1 VVAAQRVFLQPS
13 RSCGKIPRLYSLI
26 DSAMAL
32 PPKRPSRKPATPVK
46 AAAMKSDAN
55 KGQLHPRNR
64 HQGRYDFP
72 ALIKTSPELAAFVI
86 INPYGK
92 ESIDFANPA
101 AVKVFNRA
109 LLKQFYGINHWDI
122 PADYLCPPIPGRADY
137 LHYLADLLAADNAGK
152 IPRGARVRALDI
164 GVGANCI
171 YPLLG
176 HREYAWQFLGSDI
189 AASAI
194 ASAQAIVRSNPGL
207 SEAIT
212 LRQQP
217 DSAHIFQGLLLSD
230 ERFDLTLCNPPFHAS
245 AEEAS
250 SGSKRKWK
258 NLGKLDPKRKLPVLN
273 FGGQAAE
280 LWCQGGEAAFVSRL
294 VKESAQVGQQVLWFS
309 SLISKAS
316 NLPGVYSALKQ
327 AGALQ
332 VKTVEMAQGQKQS
345 RFVAWTFQTP
355 EQQQAWRKTRWS

>member
-1 VVAAQRVFLQPS
+1 MS
-13 RSCGKIPRLYSLI
+13 
-26 DSAMAL
+26 L
-32 PPKRPSRKPATPVK
+32 PPKRPSRKPATPRPAPVK
-46 AAAMKSDAN
+46 PDAA

-72 ALIKTSPELAAFVI
+72 ALIKASPELAAFVI
-86 INPYGK
+86 INPYGN

-109 LLKQFYGINHWDI
+109 LLKQFYGIEHWDI

-137 LHYLADLLAADNAGK
+137 LHYLADLLASSNGGEV
-152 IPRGARVRALDI
+152 PRGAQVRALDI

-176 HREYAWQFLGSDI
+176 NREYGWQFLGADI

-194 ASAQAIVRSNPGL
+194 ASAKAIVQSNPGL
-207 SEAIT
+207 SGTIE
-212 LRQQP
+212 LRQQADP
-217 DSAHIFQGLLLSD
+217 ARIFQGLLHAD

-245 AEEAS
+245 AEEAA
-250 SGSKRKWK
+250 SGSKRKWR

-280 LWCQGGEAAFVSRL
+280 LWCQGGEAAFVARL
-294 VKESAQVGQQVLWFS
+294 IKESAEVGQQVLWFS
-309 SLISKAS
+309 SLISKAG
-316 NLPGVYSALKQ
+316 NLPAVYAALKKT
-327 AGALQ
+327 GALE
-332 VKTVEMAQGQKQS
+332 VRTVEMAQGQKQS
-345 RFVAWTFQTP
+345 RFVAWTFLTP
-355 EQQQAWRKTRWS
+355 QQQQEWRQQRWK